1 MRVLGKRGACL
12 IETLRPVRKN
22 VLNAADGARPGGGRV
37 FARVVEGG
45 RVVRRYANV
54 TFFTPGLKMLGA
66 ELYELHTGQQAHL
79 LFRTNTHI

>member
-1 MRVLGKRGACL
+1 M
-12 IETLRPVRKN
+12 
-22 VLNAADGARPGGGRV
+22 